1 MGLLMEARETF
12 CALQKVLHG
21 TRGQGDLAEGCRAS
35 NQSVGRLQGHTHTS
49 CLGIHQHRAVGSI
62 DAAAKVGCQVHGG
75 LLIPHEC
82 IRLTLHLY
90 AAQLLSRRRDAL
102 SSDTSSPHILL
113 GLP

>member
-1 MGLLMEARETF
+1 MELLMEARETF

-21 TRGQGDLAEGCRAS
+21 ARVLGDLAEGCRAS
-35 NQSVGRLQGHTHTS
+35 NQSEGRVQARTHTS
-49 CLGIHQHRAVGSI
+49 CLGIHQHRAVGCI
-62 DAAAKVGCQVHGG
+62 DAAAKAGCQVHGG

-82 IRLTLHLY
+82 IRLTLHLH

-102 SSDTSSPHILL
+102 SSDTSSSHILL